1 MKIGILPFSVFITL
15 LISYQSMAQYG
26 GYGGGYGG
34 YGGGYG
40 RNSAMNQ
47 LPQTPKKPP
56 TSDQIAEEQTK
67 WMNKKLKLTEDQAIS
82 IEMANLDH
90 ALQLSDYQEAFMKT
104 HANIRP
110 TPQEIQQIRTTV
122 DKWQADKDAKFQTIL
137 TPVQWEIYQKKK
149 KGMPHTTQ

>member
-1 MKIGILPFSVFITL
+1 
-15 LISYQSMAQYG
+15 MAQYG

-47 LPQTPKKPP
+47 MPQTPRKPL

-67 WMNKKLKLTEDQAIS
+67 WMTKKLKLNEDQAIS

-90 ALQLSDYQEAFMKT
+90 ALRLSDYQ
-104 HANIRP
+104 
-110 TPQEIQQIRTTV
+110 
-122 DKWQADKDAKFQTIL
+122 
-137 TPVQWEIYQKKK
+137 
-149 KGMPHTTQ
+149 